1 MEVEAS
7 AQPAIKRSGSMPQG
21 ANRNGMMKSLLK
33 HKTLYLLFLPCAAYL
48 LLFNYVPMYGIILA
62 FKDFHIREGILGS
75 PWAGLK
81 HFTILFN
88 DDYFMTVTWNTIKIS
103 MLRLLF
109 GFPVPIILAILLNE
123 IRKEKFKRSVQT
135 IIYLPHFLSW
145 VIVAGIVKTMLV
157 GDGIVNQ
164 TIRMFGGTD
173 IPFLS
178 SNTYFV
184 PTLIVTNILKEAG
197 WGTILYLA
205 AISGID
211 PEQYEAAMID
221 GANRWKRMIYITL
234 PGLSIA
240 ISITLILSLG
250 SVLDAGFDQ
259 IFNLYS
265 PLVYDSADIIDTY
278 VYRIGLI
285 NGKFSLAT
293 ALGLFKAVI
302 AFVLIVIANKICRRL
317 GGEGIW

>member
-1 MEVEAS
+1 MEAS
-7 AQPAIKRSGSMPQG
+7 TQTVMKKSEMKPGSS
-21 ANRNGMMKSLLK
+21 MMKSLIK
-33 HKTLYLLFLPCAAYL
+33 HRTLYFLFLPCVVYL
-48 LLFNYVPMYGIILA
+48 TLFNYLPMYGIVLA
-62 FKDFHIREGILGS
+62 FKDYHIREGILGS
-75 PWAGLK
+75 PWVGLK
-81 HFTILFN
+81 HFTTLLS
-88 DDYFMTVTWNTIKIS
+88 DKYFITVTWNTIKIS
-103 MLRLLF
+103 LLRLIF

-123 IRKEKFKRSVQT
+123 IRKEKFKRTVQT

-145 VIVAGIVKTMLV
+145 VIVAGIAKTMLV
-157 GDGIVNQ
+157 GDGIINQ
-164 TIRMFGGTD
+164 VIRLFADVD

-205 AISGID
+205 AIAGID

-250 SVLDAGFDQ
+250 SILDAGFDQ

-302 AFVLIVIANKICRRL
+302 AFVLIIIANKITRRM